1 MTNAAPKVAG
11 TRSDRF
17 APFLSS
23 PLGSALCIVVSG
35 VCYFVAIRL
44 IDLWPFAL
52 LAPMPML
59 AAAFAAPSRTRAAL
73 CGFVPIFAGSFGQW
87 SAESFFL
94 SPPAFVAVGA
104 VSALVVSGLVL
115 VARAEPGVIL
125 PTAWTGFCRCCKL
138 PRSPDY
144 QESYSR

>member
-1 MTNAAPKVAG
+1 MTSAAPKVTG

-52 LAPMPML
+52 LAPMPMV

-73 CGFVPIFAGSFGQW
+73 CAEGTCQTRANDRDEHRSGIAHLWFTKFLPTRGIAQKSVKHVPCLTT
-87 SAESFFL
+87 EMPL
-94 SPPAFVAVGA
+94 C
-104 VSALVVSGLVL
+104 LVL
-115 VARAEPGVIL
+115 SRPALLHRARHAQKFL
-125 PTAWTGFCRCCKL
+125 
-138 PRSPDY
+138 
-144 QESYSR
+144 